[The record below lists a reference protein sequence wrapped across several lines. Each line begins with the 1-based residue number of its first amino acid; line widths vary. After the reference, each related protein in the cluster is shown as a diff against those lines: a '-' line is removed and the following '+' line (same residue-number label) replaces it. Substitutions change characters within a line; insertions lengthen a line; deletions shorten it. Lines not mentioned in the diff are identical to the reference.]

1 MSNPAAAP
9 APISINGIDY
19 LMSPLTSKDIT
30 ELNMFIKQE
39 ILATAKEFCKDESNK
54 NIIDATMK
62 AAMEQTRTVD
72 WIVDSSLLQSVDRLI
87 YLFWM
92 GIRNNPPRPSRSVF
106 AAAALNDW
114 DTYFDI
120 FMDTL
125 QLVNPFL
132 QLKKGE
138 KKGVEEEAEIQSA

>member
-9 APISINGIDY
+9 APITINGTEY
-19 LMSPLTSKDIT
+19 LMAPLTSKDIT

-54 NIIDATMK
+54 SIIDATMK

-72 WIVDSSLLQSVDRLI
+72 WIVDSTLLQSMDRLI

-92 GIRNNPPRPSRSVF
+92 GVRNNPPRPSRSVF
-106 AAAALNDW
+106 ATMMLNDW
-114 DTYFDI
+114 SAYFDTC
-120 FMDTL
+120 MDTL

-132 QLKKGE
+132 QLKERKE
-138 KKGVEEEAEIQSA
+138 VPVRDQPPTQ